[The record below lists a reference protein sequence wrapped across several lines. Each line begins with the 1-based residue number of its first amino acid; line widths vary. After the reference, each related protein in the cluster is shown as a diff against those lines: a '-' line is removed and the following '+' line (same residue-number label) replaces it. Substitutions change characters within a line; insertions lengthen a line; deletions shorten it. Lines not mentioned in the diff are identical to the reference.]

1 MTIRVL
7 LFEPRFEGHH
17 LPWTGMIS
25 NALLAEGYDVI
36 FAHGSNPQQLSR
48 LDEAFPGLCEQLD
61 CVAVQEGNTFNG
73 GSALSALR
81 QIVER
86 CSPDRILVANLDE
99 FASGLFRR
107 ASLWGG
113 YGQSMKGRI
122 RGIYHRPRPLDPAQG
137 GFGNMLKRF
146 GYRRLVH
153 CGMFAGLGILDEFLV
168 ADAGGASGTP
178 RMTWMPDFWRPM
190 ETVHREDART
200 TMGIPED
207 AMALLFFGV
216 SHRRKGLDLAVSA
229 METCAD
235 ERAFLLLAGRQDN
248 DSRLASRIDRLV
260 KKGKAVVQSNHPYL

>member
-1 MTIRVL
+1 
-7 LFEPRFEGHH
+7 
-17 LPWTGMIS
+17 
-25 NALLAEGYDVI
+25 
-36 FAHGSNPQQLSR
+36 
-48 LDEAFPGLCEQLD
+48 
-61 CVAVQEGNTFNG
+61 
-73 GSALSALR
+73 
-81 QIVER
+81 
-86 CSPDRILVANLDE
+86 
-99 FASGLFRR
+99 
-107 ASLWGG
+107 
-113 YGQSMKGRI
+113 
-122 RGIYHRPRPLDPAQG
+122 
-137 GFGNMLKRF
+137 MLKRF

-248 DSRLASRIDRLV
+248 DSRLASRIDWLV
-260 KKGKAVVQSNHPYL
+260 KKGKAVVHDRFLSEQEMAMAFAACDRVLLPYRSHYGSSNVLSTAASVLRPVIARDFHLIGKRVVEHRLGVVHADCDASSLAQAIDRSLAVSSDEFSNWIDGMTSWAARTSPEAFGKSVLELVHS